1 MKKII
6 LASVAALAL
15 MFAASSCTSK
25 TVEEKA
31 QEWAEKIEKAKASK
45 NEFQILK
52 VAGQCLQWYEK
63 LSEEDKAK
71 VDALD
76 LKLDIEPEDIGIDL
90 SGLDSAI
97 DGLFE

>member
-31 QEWAEKIEKAKASK
+31 QEWAEKLQKAIESK
-45 NEFQILK
+45 NELKILA
-52 VAGQCLQWYEK
+52 VGGQAAEWYEK

-71 VDALD
+71 VDALGLD
-76 LKLDIEPEDIGIDL
+76 LDVDPEDIGIDMDGIQ
-90 SGLDSAI
+90 SGLES
-97 DGLFE
+97 LFE

>member
-31 QEWAEKIEKAKASK
+31 QEWAEKLQKAIESK
-45 NEFQILK
+45 NKLKIL
-52 VAGQCLQWYEK
+52 AIGGQAAEWYEK

-71 VDALD
+71 VDALGLD
-76 LKLDIEPEDIGIDL
+76 LDVDPEDVGIDMEGIQ
-90 SGLDSAI
+90 SGLES
-97 DGLFE
+97 LFE